1 MNNFNLLNKIVKN
14 SQDELNRLYE
24 NLDNDVV
31 LKCLEI
37 CKIESSKSVKL
48 ALLRRVV
55 DLKEEAILNELKK
68 LNKSQS
74 QIDEIMEN
82 LYEFVAN
89 FHTNRHE
96 KLIQIIKKDKIL
108 DDFFIAVLELV
119 NEIGQ
124 NMNEFFKIWKKEI
137 LQTTNKE
144 LNEKFANLNEILEFL
159 KSNNLFQTNPDKTPS
174 ERSYGAIL
182 KTYKFMLD
190 SKVVDENTQDAQK
203 IEEFSFVP
211 YSVKFPEI
219 FAKFDEIFEN
229 GIANLK
235 LKQTNSQNL
244 SIINYFEKLK
254 IAFATKENDKVLQ
267 NWQDAEKA
275 WMDVKSP
282 LQIGHPLEYYED
294 NLTRA
299 VAPEWDIRLKDDS
312 DFDEENFK
320 SNIKNSFLHFYE
332 KIKCKNENLKSCVLS
347 NIDKTQIYIS
357 SPMIFYGADL
367 NGLFSAQV
375 VPNDEFVS
383 KECGKKI
390 FAFLNFVYENAKA
403 RPFMKLSKMIFS
415 QSFLDYGREILFNKP
430 EIWKK
435 VYQISTIGHE
445 FGHIF
450 FIENDTENL
459 MNIGGEFKYIEEY
472 KATTGG
478 LVNFFLNEIPYLK
491 MPVFY
496 DVIKRSIGLIS
507 WQEILET
514 RAYYCEGLIHLSLLF
529 ESGVL
534 DFDGK
539 NLRID
544 FSEISYARFKALVL
558 KNYQNLAAYYVKK
571 TNASEFLEI
580 FTEKQNE
587 IYLPKNKKVRDF
599 VKFYYEK
606 YQKFGNE
613 IDESDD
619 RKKWL

>member
-119 NEIGQ
+119 NEIGK

-211 YSVKFPEI
+211 YSVKFPKI

-375 VPNDEFVS
+375 VPNDEIVS

-580 FTEKQNE
+580 FAEKQNE

>member
-108 DDFFIAVLELV
+108 DDFFIAVLELI
-119 NEIGQ
+119 NEIGK

-211 YSVKFPEI
+211 YSVKFPKI

-347 NIDKTQIYIS
+347 NINKTQIYIS

-375 VPNDEFVS
+375 VPNDEIVS

-580 FTEKQNE
+580 FAEKQNE

-606 YQKFGNE
+606 YQKFDNE

-619 RKKWL
+619 RQKWL

>member
-108 DDFFIAVLELV
+108 DDFFIAVLELI
-119 NEIGQ
+119 NEIGK

-159 KSNNLFQTNPDKTPS
+159 KSNNLFQINPDKTPS

-347 NIDKTQIYIS
+347 NINKTQIYIS

-580 FTEKQNE
+580 FAEKQNE
-587 IYLPKNKKVRDF
+587 IYLPKNKKVRNF

>member
-108 DDFFIAVLELV
+108 DDFFIAVLELI
-119 NEIGQ
+119 NEIGK

-203 IEEFSFVP
+203 IEEFYFVP
-211 YSVKFPEI
+211 YSVKFPKI

-544 FSEISYARFKALVL
+544 FSEISYERFKALVL

-580 FTEKQNE
+580 FAEKQNE

-606 YQKFGNE
+606 YQKFDNE

-619 RKKWL
+619 RQKWL